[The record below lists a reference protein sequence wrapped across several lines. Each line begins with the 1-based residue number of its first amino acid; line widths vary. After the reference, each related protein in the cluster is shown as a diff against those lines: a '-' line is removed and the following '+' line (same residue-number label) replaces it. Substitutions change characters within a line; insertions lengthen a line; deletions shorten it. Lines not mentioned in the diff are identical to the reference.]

1 MRLCFQS
8 VIQALLGKGRIKG
21 IDGSSFCTYGTMHML
36 CDSTHTRTHTER
48 EKYSERYNLKEYNY
62 MVL

>member
-21 IDGSSFCTYGTMHML
+21 IDGSSFCTYGTMP
-36 CDSTHTRTHTER
+36 CDNTHACPYTHTER
-48 EKYSERYNLKEYNY
+48 EKYSDRYNLKE
-62 MVL
+62 